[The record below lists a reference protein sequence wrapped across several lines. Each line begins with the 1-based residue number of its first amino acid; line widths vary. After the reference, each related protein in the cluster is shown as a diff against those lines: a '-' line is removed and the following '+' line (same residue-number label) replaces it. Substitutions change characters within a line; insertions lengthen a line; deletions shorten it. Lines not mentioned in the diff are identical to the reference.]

1 MVRARL
7 NCSGG
12 PLAGARGTGDAG
24 RRRLRSGARLLP
36 QPTAAR
42 EAWPVPFSPSL
53 PANLPDSSWN
63 ARRQGPPVS
72 LQSQE
77 RARELDENRLGR
89 HLTLNCQWEAPY
101 HPSHSRDSSRRRRS
115 FRSPRAW
122 PCACALPRR
131 PGAAQRSVS
140 FPLFLDRATPP
151 NPSHP
156 VVAEE
161 HLAVPREAPLGPG
174 RGCTRMWS
182 RSRPAGT
189 RWRGGARRRAR
200 GLREAGPGAPAPAA
214 RRPLA
219 PLPIAEPAPGRP
231 GPSERPGAAE
241 GRRLAWPPAALAA
254 APGRASPGPPRSRP
268 GESEVCWRP
277 SL

>member
-1 MVRARL
+1 MACLRCFVL
-7 NCSGG
+7 VKKSLCSEAITYVSGFTNDDDA
-12 PLAGARGTGDAG
+12 AGLDI
-24 RRRLRSGARLLP
+24 
-36 QPTAAR
+36 
-42 EAWPVPFSPSL
+42 
-53 PANLPDSSWN
+53 DSSQVSMP
-63 ARRQGPPVS
+63 RTVVPTLRKMVPPIQQ
-72 LQSQE
+72 L
-77 RARELDENRLGR
+77 
-89 HLTLNCQWEAPY
+89 
-101 HPSHSRDSSRRRRS
+101 
-115 FRSPRAW
+115 
-122 PCACALPRR
+122 
-131 PGAAQRSVS
+131 PGAARGGVGPHEHPLPVHVGMLPRSISSGHHSCGTFMNEAAFSTS
-140 FPLFLDRATPP
+140 FPLSFL
-151 NPSHP
+151 

-161 HLAVPREAPLGPG
+161 HLAVPHEAPLGPG
-174 RGCTRMWS
+174 RGGTRMWS

-219 PLPIAEPAPGRP
+219 PLPVSEPAPGRP

-241 GRRLAWPPAALAA
+241 GLRLAWPPAALPA

>member
-1 MVRARL
+1 MMEFLHYFMTYLYQPMGSTVPP
-7 NCSGG
+7 GG
-12 PLAGARGTGDAG
+12 TPGTHP
-24 RRRLRSGARLLP
+24 SLL
-36 QPTAAR
+36 QTEAELSASLGPTAR
-42 EAWPVPFSPSL
+42 MRTPS
-53 PANLPDSSWN
+53 AS
-63 ARRQGPPVS
+63 RG
-72 LQSQE
+72 
-77 RARELDENRLGR
+77 RLGIR
-89 HLTLNCQWEAPY
+89 
-101 HPSHSRDSSRRRRS
+101 
-115 FRSPRAW
+115 F
-122 PCACALPRR
+122 LP
-131 PGAAQRSVS
+131 
-140 FPLFLDRATPP
+140 FLFLDRATPP

-161 HLAVPREAPLGPG
+161 HLAFPHEAPLGPG
-174 RGCTRMWS
+174 RGRTRMWS

-241 GRRLAWPPAALAA
+241 GRRLAWHPAALAA